1 VRWHKAPKMYTMC
14 SSSGDA
20 QTSCK
25 VWLASGERRRCSN
38 EGKTRKPLKFARV
51 PKTHEQISAVSGPK
65 FAILWGRVEEI
76 SLFNKFF
83 QFSIHAV
90 VVETQPNKPFSDCLT
105 CEGMTGQNA
114 MVPKWRF
121 FAFFASCIFSRS
133 HAARFRHAF

>member
-1 VRWHKAPKMYTMC
+1 MYTMC

-38 EGKTRKPLKFARV
+38 EGKTRKPLKFAGV

-83 QFSIHAV
+83 QLSIHAV
-90 VVETQPNKPFSDCLT
+90 VAKTQPDK
-105 CEGMTGQNA
+105 
-114 MVPKWRF
+114 
-121 FAFFASCIFSRS
+121 AFFRLSIYVSLAKV
-133 HAARFRHAF
+133 